1 MLMKKIIFLFNCE
14 TSIKIIFIF
23 LLTKLR
29 NIFMKGKIIK
39 HKRNHQQNISTK
51 KITNDYFSSHAY
63 NFYELMKKKEKDF
76 SYLEIGSFE
85 GNSAIFVAKNFP
97 QSKVTCIDPWIK
109 TEEYAD
115 SLNFEDVEKNFD
127 ENVSEFNNIIKIK
140 NTSDLFFQDNQE
152 TYDVIY
158 VDGYHYGPQV
168 FKDVEN
174 SWNIL
179 NKNGFLIC
187 DDYIWEYYK
196 KKEETPCFAINSFL
210 KKTNGKYSVVKVSNS
225 QVFIKKIN

>member
-1 MLMKKIIFLFNCE
+1 
-14 TSIKIIFIF
+14 
-23 LLTKLR
+23 
-29 NIFMKGKIIK
+29 MKGKIIK

-179 NKNGFLIC
+179 
-187 DDYIWEYYK
+187 
-196 KKEETPCFAINSFL
+196 
-210 KKTNGKYSVVKVSNS
+210 
-225 QVFIKKIN
+225 KIF